1 MKNPTEVS
9 IPYSI
14 PVEMI
19 INIISYL
26 DNKHDIVNCMKLSK
40 EIRDLIFKTPE
51 IMRKFKFSY
60 NYNSPCPIEFF
71 RNRGASIRRLNLNIR
86 PDDEALLRFL
96 LNCTPNL
103 ELLVLYKTDDGRTE
117 RFMSFA
123 EEYVGIGFADL
134 SKLKYLLMQ
143 ISDFDYFIKNTKNV
157 KNLQNLTFLKK
168 HHEHSKLLKEF
179 LDQQNYKKELCLAY
193 YAYKWNVDFKHL
205 ENVAE
210 YVTEVINDGQITNES
225 ISIIFEKF
233 TNLRKFFD
241 LSQRM
246 NIIAERLSSLNS
258 QHKGL
263 KTYVNNLE
271 TLNNLNFEII
281 TAKFPNLEILV
292 CNRFQVTEGTNNSL
306 QTLHVNGMSFD
317 NCRNFKLPNLK
328 NFLVDFSSGLTQM
341 LFWNEFSKNI
351 ENVED
356 IEITGYMHEMID
368 ENFAQN
374 LNKFQKLKTFMFTSL
389 RIGSE
394 SDVIFV
400 DKTMK
405 VLKVSINLS
414 LKCRIDFNVIW
425 EKFID
430 YKLIETNFVKS
441 NKLAKIYPSD
451 FGI

>member
-1 MKNPTEVS
+1 MKNPTEV
-9 IPYSI
+9 SI

-26 DNKHDIVNCMKLSK
+26 DNKHEILNCMQLSK
-40 EIRDLIFKTPE
+40 EIRDLIFKTPK
-51 IMRKFKFSY
+51 IMRKFIFRY

-71 RNRGASIRRLNLNIR
+71 RNRGTSIRRLYLNIR

-103 ELLVLYKTDDGRTE
+103 EMLEVCKIEDGITE
-117 RFMSFA
+117 RFMSLD
-123 EEYVGIGFADL
+123 EEYVGIELADL
-134 SKLKYLLMQ
+134 SKLKHLYMQ
-143 ISDFDYFIKNTKNV
+143 ISDLDYFIKNTKNV
-157 KNLQNLTFLKK
+157 KNLQNLTIFEKR
-168 HHEHSKLLKEF
+168 HEHSKLVKEF
-179 LDQQNYKKELCLAY
+179 LDQQNYKQELSLIY
-193 YAYKWNVDFKHL
+193 YAHKWNVDFKHL

-210 YVTEVINDGQITNES
+210 YVTDVINKGQIINEPN
-225 ISIIFEKF
+225 SIIFGKF

-263 KTYVNNLE
+263 KTYVNKLE
-271 TLNNLNFEII
+271 TLYNLNFEII
-281 TAKFPNLEILV
+281 TAKFPNLEFLG
-292 CNRFQVTEGTNNSL
+292 CNRFQVNKGTNNSL
-306 QTLHVNGMSFD
+306 QTLCVNGMSFD

-328 NFLVDFSSGLTQM
+328 NFRVNFSSGLTQM
-341 LFWNEFSKNI
+341 LFWNKFSKNI
-351 ENVED
+351 ENVEN
-356 IEITGYMHEMID
+356 IEITGYMHELID
-368 ENFAQN
+368 ENFVQN
-374 LNKFQKLKTFMFTSL
+374 LNKFQNLKTFMFTSL
-389 RIGSE
+389 RTGSE

-400 DKTMK
+400 DKIMK
-405 VLKVSINLS
+405 ILKVSINLS
-414 LKCRIDFNVIW
+414 LKYGIDFNVIW
-425 EKFID
+425 EEFID